1 MTTTTTRPR
10 RRRPDRTARTATTTK
25 PAKSTTTTKP
35 AKTAKPAVEPKRPV
49 RRPAERTTERTAGRT
64 TGRMAGRT
72 TGRMAGRTTGR
83 TAGVAGRPARAAA
96 PPRMPFVLLL
106 VGLLGGA
113 LVSLLLLNTTLAR
126 DAFTLTELQRG
137 NQQLL
142 QQRQALQE
150 EIAKEESPAR
160 FGQKA
165 KALGMREPRQ
175 PAFVDAQTGHVVGS
189 KVRPVP
195 YPAAAAAAA
204 AGVVGVPGAIVPGD
218 VGAGGTR

>member
-10 RRRPDRTARTATTTK
+10 RRRPDRPVRSATTAT
-25 PAKSTTTTKP
+25 PANSTTTTKP
-35 AKTAKPAVEPKRPV
+35 ASPASPAKPAKPAAAPKL
-49 RRPAERTTERTAGRT
+49 A
-64 TGRMAGRT
+64 
-72 TGRMAGRTTGR
+72 
-83 TAGVAGRPARAAA
+83 AGVAGRPARPAA
-96 PPRMPFVLLL
+96 PPRMPFVVLL

-113 LVSLLLLNTTLAR
+113 LVSLLLLNTVLAQ
-126 DAFTLTELQRG
+126 DAFTLTELQRS

-160 FGQKA
+160 LGQRA

-175 PAFVDAQTGHVVGS
+175 PAFVDAQTGNVVGA

>member
-1 MTTTTTRPR
+1 
-10 RRRPDRTARTATTTK
+10 
-25 PAKSTTTTKP
+25 
-35 AKTAKPAVEPKRPV
+35 
-49 RRPAERTTERTAGRT
+49 
-64 TGRMAGRT
+64 
-72 TGRMAGRTTGR
+72 
-83 TAGVAGRPARAAA
+83 
-96 PPRMPFVLLL
+96 MPFVLLL

-113 LVSLLLLNTTLAR
+113 LVSLLLLNTVLAQ

-160 FGQKA
+160 LGQRA
-165 KALGMREPRQ
+165 KALGMREPHQ
-175 PAFVDAQTGHVVGS
+175 PAFVDAQTGRLVGS

-218 VGAGGTR
+218 VAAGGTR